1 MVDSGQA
8 FDKPNFMKCAT
19 NNKAFV
25 NIHVSYSNKTTED
38 TVTTELI

>member
-1 MVDSGQA
+1 MVKSEQA
-8 FDKPNFMKCAT
+8 SDKPNFMKFAT

-38 TVTTELI
+38 TVMTELI